1 MRLHCT
7 VNTTARG
14 TARNF
19 TIKMVTAK
27 HSECLQLCQPQL
39 KLQLS
44 KMKSLSQET
53 MMKIRILQHFLLVM
67 LKKTI
72 IFLLVIFE

>member
-1 MRLHCT
+1 
-7 VNTTARG
+7 
-14 TARNF
+14 
-19 TIKMVTAK
+19 MVTAK
-27 HSECLQLCQPQL
+27 HSECLQLCQQQL